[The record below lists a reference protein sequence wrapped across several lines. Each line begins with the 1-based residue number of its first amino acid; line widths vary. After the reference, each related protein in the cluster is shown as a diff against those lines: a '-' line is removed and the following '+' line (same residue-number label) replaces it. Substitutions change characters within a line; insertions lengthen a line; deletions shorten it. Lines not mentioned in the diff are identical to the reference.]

1 MASTCKYNNSS
12 LYNTISH
19 YPNYSK
25 LNSSGLFGE
34 LRHIFLNLIARSLG
48 CPLSF
53 PDPSRLT
60 DIYSMQSSNTE
71 LWEAYAQSIKVMKFH
86 DRCLTCH
93 VMSSSRQ
100 CKKKRKME
108 TSAAAGALSQ
118 FQIRIHTINRPW
130 KQHVAG
136 WDCPEALFCKRSM
149 LKYAV
154 SPTVYLAIGV

>member
-100 CKKKRKME
+100 CKKKTENGNICCSRSAQSVSNTNPYYKSTVE
-108 TSAAAGALSQ
+108 TACSWLGL
-118 FQIRIHTINRPW
+118 P
-130 KQHVAG
+130 
-136 WDCPEALFCKRSM
+136 
-149 LKYAV
+149 
-154 SPTVYLAIGV
+154 